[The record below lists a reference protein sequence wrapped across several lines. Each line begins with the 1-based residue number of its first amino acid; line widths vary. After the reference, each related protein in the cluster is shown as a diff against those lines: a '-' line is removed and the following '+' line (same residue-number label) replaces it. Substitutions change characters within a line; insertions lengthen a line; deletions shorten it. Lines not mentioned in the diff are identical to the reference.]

1 MGPLAAL
8 WALLVP
14 ALLGGVVA
22 SEVIP
27 HVNECSLCFHCNVDA
42 KPPPLLA
49 SDLVPANF
57 QPRNVTHKQKLP
69 ICHTCRGCTVHL
81 TLHGSS
87 GQKKLFNTWFRD
99 EVGASPSW
107 LFVAPTDKTPNRKA
121 IVKVAC
127 IPVGKH
133 ARHKFAQCHADLAL
147 KYAKIYLAIEKLA
160 ENCGLTDIIPKI
172 WVDWVDAVIPEVGY
186 HIRWLG
192 LWMEMVEGISLENL
206 VRLGNPMMHPDD
218 LLDILHNRVN
228 HTQTV
233 RAALFDL
240 LTSQNDRHAQNI
252 FINGDGSIRLIDNE
266 RAFFENRHLAADSI
280 LLPTT
285 KKYTINVMENAWI
298 HKFANWGDKVPMCWA
313 NVALLFDYRCY
324 VKDGR
329 MGSALPPDVAQC
341 VAKIAGSSPQAVMDE
356 YGMPY
361 PHMAEALYN
370 RSRALHEHGFEY
382 ALTEGYP
389 RNPNPWRY
397 KFTPPCCK
405 VKHTDTYRCA
415 HDWSPDT
422 AIPFGDPITGG
433 PWKHDRKDPGTYEGG
448 TVF

>member
-252 FINGDGSIRLIDNE
+252 FINGDGSIRLIDNSAPSL
-266 RAFFENRHLAADSI
+266 RTGTWPPTPSCCPPPRSTPSTSWRTPGSTS
-280 LLPTT
+280 LPTGAT
-285 KKYTINVMENAWI
+285 RCPCAGPTWHCCLTTAATSRMDAW
-298 HKFANWGDKVPMCWA
+298 AA
-313 NVALLFDYRCY
+313 
-324 VKDGR
+324 
-329 MGSALPPDVAQC
+329 
-341 VAKIAGSSPQAVMDE
+341 
-356 YGMPY
+356 
-361 PHMAEALYN
+361 
-370 RSRALHEHGFEY
+370 RSRP
-382 ALTEGYP
+382 TWPSVWP
-389 RNPNPWRY
+389 RSLDPARRRSWTSTACRTHTWRR
-397 KFTPPCCK
+397 
-405 VKHTDTYRCA
+405 RCTTGA
-415 HDWSPDT
+415 GPSTST
-422 AIPFGDPITGG
+422 ASST
-433 PWKHDRKDPGTYEGG
+433 R
-448 TVF
+448 